1 MMGIRDHIGIKL
13 SALALTG
20 GTAAMLFGAT
30 PVQTQFSATSNGS
43 FTASGA
49 TVAENPMHMNY
60 VATGL
65 LPNGIPTNPETFSM
79 ENTGTVPEDFVL
91 TINGVTNS
99 SVSWASL
106 AQLEFIVTPPG
117 GSSIT
122 MTMNPYASYC
132 GATPSPSASFV
143 DILPS
148 GDCNTPLTA
157 AEVAAIS
164 YTVGTDVPPGN
175 ATYGSANATLEM
187 ALAPTPTGTGA
198 PGAGQGWGA
207 NDWNGKGATINYTIT
222 AEPTATSGGL
232 PAAGTPGGP
241 TLTAS

>member
-1 MMGIRDHIGIKL
+1 MGIRNHIGIKL

-43 FTASGA
+43 FSASGA
-49 TVAENPMHMNY
+49 TVAETPAYVTY

-65 LPNGIPTNPETFSM
+65 LPNNVPTNPETFSM
-79 ENTGTVPEDFVL
+79 MNAGTVPEDFVL
-91 TINGVTNS
+91 TINSVTS
-99 SVSWASL
+99 SDVSWASL
-106 AQLEFIVTPPG
+106 AQLEFVVTNSDLNG
-117 GSSIT
+117 GSPVT
-122 MTMNPYASYC
+122 MTMNPYASNC
-132 GATPSPSASFV
+132 GNNTSASAI
-143 DILPS
+143 DILPLS
-148 GDCNTPLTA
+148 DCNTPLTA
-157 AEVAAIS
+157 AEVIGL
-164 YTVGTDVPPGN
+164 TLPVGTDVPVGG
-175 ATYGSANATLEM
+175 TYGSANATLQM

-222 AEPTATSGGL
+222 ATPTVTAASL
-232 PAAGTPGGP
+232 PGANTPGGP